1 LVKKSGKWE
10 VIFFKVENEGVCFC
24 KKSGKWGCF
33 FCKKVENWGSVK
45 SGSFLNAGCIM
56 YSITIFYFT
65 FYLGLLGG
73 AYVPNPPSLPTSLMI
88 NILCIIWCRCMDT
101 QLLAFSKENFRT
113 VCNSPTHIAC
123 SCTVRGN
130 DFFIGWADSTGG
142 WVVSV
147 RQVDVDLN

>member
-1 LVKKSGKWE
+1 MGAVFCKK
-10 VIFFKVENEGVCFC
+10 KVENEGVCFC

-33 FCKKVENWGSVK
+33 LVVKKWKIGGWLKVDLSSTQGALCTLSL
-45 SGSFLNAGCIM
+45 F
-56 YSITIFYFT
+56 FYFT
-65 FYLGLLGG
+65 FYLGLLGD
-73 AYVPNPPSLPTSLMI
+73 AYTPNAPCLPTSLMI

-113 VCNSPTHIAC
+113 VCNSQTHIAC

-130 DFFIGWADSTGG
+130 DFFIGWADSMGG
-142 WVVSV
+142 WVVSI